1 MGRWCELLLIS
12 VKRLHFCTS
21 IKMLPDK
28 VIGVTFVSTGYQEQ
42 LFLKVKA
49 YILESK
55 LNSH

>member
-1 MGRWCELLLIS
+1 MDRWCESQLIS
-12 VKRLHFCTS
+12 VKRLRFCTS

-28 VIGVTFVSTGYQEQ
+28 VIGAAFVSEGHQEQ
-42 LFLKVKA
+42 LLLRVKV

>member
-1 MGRWCELLLIS
+1 MDRLCESQLIS
-12 VKRLHFCTS
+12 VKRLRFCTS

-28 VIGVTFVSTGYQEQ
+28 VIGAAFVSASYQEQ
-42 LFLKVKA
+42 LLSRVKV